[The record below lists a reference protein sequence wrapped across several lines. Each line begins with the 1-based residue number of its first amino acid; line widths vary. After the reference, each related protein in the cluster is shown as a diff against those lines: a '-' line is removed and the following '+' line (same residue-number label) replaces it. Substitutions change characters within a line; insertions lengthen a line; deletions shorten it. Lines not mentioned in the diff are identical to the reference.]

1 MQETRRGREGRRRWR
16 GVEEV
21 EVEMKVEEEV
31 EAEVRGDKFACL
43 RYLFSLDLISA
54 L

>member
-1 MQETRRGREGRRRWR
+1 M
-16 GVEEV
+16 EEV
-21 EVEMKVEEEV
+21 EVEMKVEEEEV

>member
-1 MQETRRGREGRRRWR
+1 M
-16 GVEEV
+16 EEV